1 MPLSVIILLFVLF
14 SAIVTDQICFISK
27 QKSQMN
33 SKSDIVTEEPKEAD
47 SEQFSE
53 DCHDGEFQC
62 CCLFNY
68 EWRCCP
74 D

>member
-1 MPLSVIILLFVLF
+1 
-14 SAIVTDQICFISK
+14 
-27 QKSQMN
+27 MN
-33 SKSDIVTEEPKEAD
+33 SKSDNVTEEPKEAE
-47 SEQFSE
+47 SEKFFE

-68 EWRCCP
+68 EWLCCP